1 MSNQSFRTHTCG
13 ALRKEHVGQNVTL
26 AGWLRNRRDHGGI
39 TFVDL
44 ADHYGVTQMVI
55 DPQFAGLAEV
65 NQTPKESVI
74 QIQGN
79 VVARTENTI
88 NAEMPT
94 GTIEVQARE
103 FTVLGIAEPL
113 PFSVF
118 PEAPIPE
125 DLRLKYRYLDLRRSK
140 VHGNMVLRSRVI
152 SSIRRRMEALGFA
165 EFQTPTLTSSSPE
178 GARDYLVISR
188 RHPGK
193 CYALPQAPQ
202 QFKQLLMIAGFDR
215 YFQIANCYRDE
226 DARADR
232 SPGEFYQLDLEMSFV
247 TQDEVF
253 STVEILFKG
262 LFEEFAPGTVV
273 QAPFPRLT
281 YDEAMLRYASDK
293 PDLRNPTEIVELSD
307 LFEKSGFTAFAGKT
321 VRAILAPNGST
332 RPRSFFDKLEDAAK
346 KEGAPGL
353 AWLTLQADGILKG
366 PLVKFLTE
374 EQRAVILERSG
385 AQKGDAL
392 FFVAGERPLALKIL
406 HWLRKEICEQFKLQ
420 KADQFLFCWV
430 VDFPFY
436 ERDDEGLIQFNH
448 NPFSMPQGG
457 LESLNRLNP
466 LEVKAH
472 QYDIVCNGVEL
483 SSGAIRN
490 HDPAIMYRA
499 FEIVGY
505 TREEVDQKF
514 GALVRALKHG
524 APPHGGIAP
533 GIDRMVMLL
542 AGESNIREVIP
553 FPQNQNAEDLLMGA
567 PSTPTPKQ
575 LRELRIRFVPES

>member
-1 MSNQSFRTHTCG
+1 MSGQSFRTHTCG

-44 ADHYGVTQMVI
+44 ADHYGVTQIVI
-55 DPQFAGLAEV
+55 DPHFAGLAEV
-65 NQTPKESVI
+65 NQTPKEPVI
-74 QIQGN
+74 QIHGQ

-88 NAEMPT
+88 NTEMPT

-113 PFSVF
+113 PLSVF

-140 VHGNMVLRSRVI
+140 VHANMVLRSRVI

-178 GARDYLVISR
+178 AEGARDYL
-188 RHPGK
+188 
-193 CYALPQAPQ
+193 
-202 QFKQLLMIAGFDR
+202 
-215 YFQIANCYRDE
+215 
-226 DARADR
+226 
-232 SPGEFYQLDLEMSFV
+232 V

-293 PDLRNPTEIVELSD
+293 PDLRNPIEIVELSD
-307 LFEKSGFTAFAGKT
+307 LFEKSGLTAFAGKT

-353 AWLTLQADGILKG
+353 VPCPRNT
-366 PLVKFLTE
+366 
-374 EQRAVILERSG
+374 RC
-385 AQKGDAL
+385 
-392 FFVAGERPLALKIL
+392 FVAIKMGR
-406 HWLRKEICEQFKLQ
+406 R
-420 KADQFLFCWV
+420 
-430 VDFPFY
+430 
-436 ERDDEGLIQFNH
+436 
-448 NPFSMPQGG
+448 QGG
-457 LESLNRLNP
+457 PSRTGGKLLFRGGNR
-466 LEVKAH
+466 
-472 QYDIVCNGVEL
+472 
-483 SSGAIRN
+483 
-490 HDPAIMYRA
+490 
-499 FEIVGY
+499 
-505 TREEVDQKF
+505 
-514 GALVRALKHG
+514 
-524 APPHGGIAP
+524 
-533 GIDRMVMLL
+533 
-542 AGESNIREVIP
+542 
-553 FPQNQNAEDLLMGA
+553 
-567 PSTPTPKQ
+567 
-575 LRELRIRFVPES
+575 VP